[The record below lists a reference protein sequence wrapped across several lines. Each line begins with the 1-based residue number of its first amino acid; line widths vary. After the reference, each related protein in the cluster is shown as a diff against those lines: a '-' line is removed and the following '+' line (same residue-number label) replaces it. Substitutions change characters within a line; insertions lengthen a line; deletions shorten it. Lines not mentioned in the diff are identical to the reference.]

1 MRSDKTEELRRRWG
15 LEKKAQREP
24 RERLASIGCKFKSCG
39 SELSSLPSASRKII
53 KDAIRSVF
61 KDESGGLLSWLSL
74 SHSIAPSNY
83 SPLHL
88 SSFESLWLV
97 IANDGMPGRDG
108 GETGHLWNLPL
119 FSRGRSGAVRNVQ
132 CVCRRECLSCSRIGS
147 SGVSN
152 LVTMAMQ

>member
-1 MRSDKTEELRRRWG
+1 MEMRSDKTEELRRRWG

-24 RERLASIGCKFKSCG
+24 CERLASIGCKFKSCG

-97 IANDGMPGRDG
+97 IANDGMPGR
-108 GETGHLWNLPL
+108 ETAERRATCGIFPC
-119 FSRGRSGAVRNVQ
+119 FPAAAAVLSETCNV
-132 CVCRRECLSCSRIGS
+132 CV
-147 SGVSN
+147 GVS
-152 LVTMAMQ
+152 VCHAAG